1 MIGRNAQEKSGGT
14 KKTTAIGGVR
24 VGKTLKYPIGTEVAY
39 LACDLDITE
48 DKAWAKS
55 KFPDTW
61 QTHVVRGIV
70 RYYDGGLEWGVMW
83 EKHKRQERFK
93 EPMMDKFVAFETDK
107 PR

>member
-1 MIGRNAQEKSGGT
+1 MIGRNAQEKSGGM
-14 KKTTAIGGVR
+14 KKTTATGGVR
-24 VGKTLKYPIGTEVAY
+24 VGKTPKYPIGTEVAY
-39 LACDLDITE
+39 LACDLD
-48 DKAWAKS
+48 KAWAKS
-55 KFPDTW
+55 EFPGTW

-83 EKHKRQERFK
+83 EKHTRQERFM

>member
-55 KFPDTW
+55 EFPDTW
-61 QTHVVRGIV
+61 QTHSRHMSSVVSCDITT
-70 RYYDGGLEWGVMW
+70 E
-83 EKHKRQERFK
+83 
-93 EPMMDKFVAFETDK
+93 A
-107 PR
+107 